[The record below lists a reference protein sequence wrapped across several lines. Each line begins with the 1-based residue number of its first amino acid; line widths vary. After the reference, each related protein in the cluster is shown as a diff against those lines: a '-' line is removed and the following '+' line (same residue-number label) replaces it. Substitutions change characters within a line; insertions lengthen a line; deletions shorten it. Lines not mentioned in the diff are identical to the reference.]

1 MLEVVRVKV
10 FVVQRQVRLYIIGKF
25 DDFHID
31 AFFGKLILHGAE
43 DFSVGDGR
51 HAHFESDCLAVFR
64 SGSRR
69 FFLIAAACDKTCEC
83 QCGNGCDDYLFEFH
97 EKFLL

>member
-31 AFFGKLILHGAE
+31 TFFGKLIFYGAE
-43 DFSVGDGR
+43 NFSVGDGR
-51 HAHFESDCLAVFR
+51 HAHFESDRLAVFR

-69 FFLIAAACDKTCEC
+69 FFSSPQPVIKPVSANAATDAMIV
-83 QCGNGCDDYLFEFH
+83 F
-97 EKFLL
+97 